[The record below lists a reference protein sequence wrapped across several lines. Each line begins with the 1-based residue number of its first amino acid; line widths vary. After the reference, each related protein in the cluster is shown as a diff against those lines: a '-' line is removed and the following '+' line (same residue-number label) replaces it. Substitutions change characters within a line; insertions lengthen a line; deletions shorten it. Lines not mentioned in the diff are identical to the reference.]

1 MSSITCF
8 GEASGEVQSRHWNG
22 ESTGGYWWK
31 VMPIMVEF
39 GELNGNSGRVD
50 ADVEVFCRAAALV
63 QDYQSRLE
71 VGTLV

>member
-31 VMPIMVEF
+31 VMPTMVEF
-39 GELNGNSGRVD
+39 GGLDGDSGSVD
-50 ADVEVFCRAAALV
+50 VDVEVFRMEAALA
-63 QDYQSRLE
+63 
-71 VGTLV
+71 

>member
-1 MSSITCF
+1 MSNTTCF

-39 GELNGNSGRVD
+39 GELNGDSGSVD
-50 ADVEVFCRAAALV
+50 ADVEVFRREAALA
-63 QDYQSRLE
+63 
-71 VGTLV
+71 